1 MSDINQ
7 VDTNE
12 LYDNFHLQ
20 SVIHSPK
27 ADVLALE
34 ESEDCDLPY
43 DYYDDLYHTFMGSDD
58 EVRDG
63 CWE

>member
-1 MSDINQ
+1 MSNINQ

-12 LYDNFHLQ
+12 FYNYVSTD
-20 SVIHSPK
+20 
-27 ADVLALE
+27 
-34 ESEDCDLPY
+34 ESEDYDLPY
-43 DYYDDLYHTFMGSDD
+43 DHYDDLYHTFMGSDD

>member
-1 MSDINQ
+1 MSNINQ
-7 VDTNE
+7 VDTSEFYNHIPTDDEQSLYGVVYSNE
-12 LYDNFHLQ
+12 DY
-20 SVIHSPK
+20 
-27 ADVLALE
+27 
-34 ESEDCDLPY
+34 DLPY

>member
-1 MSDINQ
+1 MSNINQ

-12 LYDNFHLQ
+12 FYNYFPTDDEQSLYGVVYSN
-20 SVIHSPK
+20 
-27 ADVLALE
+27 
-34 ESEDCDLPY
+34 EDYDLPY
-43 DYYDDLYHTFMGSDD
+43 DHYDDLYHTFMGSDD

>member
-1 MSDINQ
+1 MSNINQ

-12 LYDNFHLQ
+12 FYNYIPTEDEQSLYGVVYSN
-20 SVIHSPK
+20 
-27 ADVLALE
+27 
-34 ESEDCDLPY
+34 EDYDLPY